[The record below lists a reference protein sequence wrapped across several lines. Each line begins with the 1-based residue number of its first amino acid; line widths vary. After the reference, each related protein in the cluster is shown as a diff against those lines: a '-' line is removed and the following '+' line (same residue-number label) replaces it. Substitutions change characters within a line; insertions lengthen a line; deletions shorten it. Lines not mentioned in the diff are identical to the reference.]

1 MKPTKV
7 LFNKYT
13 VFSCKENIC
22 HVENENVKEKG
33 FKELKNVL
41 LEQKY
46 SKKLIEANI
55 LKTQEI
61 PLEILRQRKPTKNEK
76 IIPFITTCNLNNP
89 NIFSRI
95 KQSFNNFQY
104 SKTIANIFQQKK
116 LVNAMNQA
124 PILGRLLF
132 RSKLESQ
139 QKNPERN

>member
-1 MKPTKV
+1 M
-7 LFNKYT
+7 
-13 VFSCKENIC
+13 
-22 HVENENVKEKG
+22 KEKG

-61 PLEILRQRKPTKNEK
+61 PLEVLRQRKPTKNEE
-76 IIPFITTCNLNNP
+76 IIPFITTCNPDNP

-95 KQSFNNFQY
+95 KQSFNNFHY
-104 SKTIANIFQQKK
+104 SKTIANIFQKKK

>member
-1 MKPTKV
+1 M
-7 LFNKYT
+7 
-13 VFSCKENIC
+13 
-22 HVENENVKEKG
+22 KEKG

-104 SKTIANIFQQKK
+104 SKTIANIFQKKK

>member
-104 SKTIANIFQQKK
+104 SKTIANIFQKKK